1 MVEQTKT
8 NQELE
13 GLLQLVNEY
22 KERLMNVN
30 EEPMTEEQMEA

>member
-8 NQELE
+8 DQETE

>member
-8 NQELE
+8 DQETE
-13 GLLQLVNEY
+13 GLLQLVNAY